1 MMYMYLSDNPQ
12 LLSSFEQ
19 IVVVLQNLVSVMWEG
34 DEIMGTKMGD
44 SFTFL
49 SAPEYQIPVIVAG
62 PRKKMNKTIPCL
74 LLTHWRRMILLKHA
88 FPIGLSPSILGTSL
102 QRVKWRH

>member
-1 MMYMYLSDNPQ
+1 MMYMYLSDNHQ
-12 LLSSFEQ
+12 LLSPFEQ

-49 SAPEYQIPVIVAG
+49 SAPEYQIPVIVGG
-62 PRKKMNKTIPCL
+62 PPRGVGGQKKMHKTIPCL
-74 LLTHWRRMILLKHA
+74 L
-88 FPIGLSPSILGTSL
+88 
-102 QRVKWRH
+102 